1 MLISTLRTEL
11 DAVAAVW
18 SQSATARLAALHPN
32 SNPHPHPHPHPHPN
46 PNPNQARLAALHA
59 TFNGLQPWQQS
70 SVKPWYATQFL
81 YLKEVAANKPP
92 HLEISW
98 TTRFNAWVPKDDPY
112 NYVTNDP
119 LPAWA
124 RNSSFATD
132 NEGARFYANV
142 SVLLPLPLPQSQTL
156 TLTLTLSRTPTLTL
170 TLTLILTLT
179 TDPYPLP
186 QAQAQP

>member
-1 MLISTLRTEL
+1 MAKAVQITFADGVDLDFEHMTDFDTFAGDHEFEAFAALISTLRTEL

-18 SQSATARLAALHPN
+18 AQSAT
-32 SNPHPHPHPHPHPN
+32 
-46 PNPNQARLAALHA
+46 ARLAALHA
-59 TFNGLQPWQQS
+59 TFNGLQPWQKS
-70 SVKPWYATQFL
+70 SVKQWYATQFL
-81 YLKEVAANKPP
+81 YLKEVASNKPP

-124 RNSSFATD
+124 QNSSFATD

-142 SVLLPLPLPQSQTL
+142 SVPLPLPLPLPPTL
-156 TLTLTLSRTPTLTL
+156 TPTPTLTL
-170 TLTLILTLT
+170 ARTPSTRST
-179 TDPYPLP
+179 
-186 QAQAQP
+186 